1 MSNAWRLPFFAIL
14 IFLTACQRDEP
25 LNFDHGTELEELLQQ
40 YGGKEQFLLPDGS
53 DLSAIP
59 QDPRNPLS
67 AEKVALGQLLF
78 HETAIG
84 THGKSATAVGTF
96 SCASCHFAGA
106 GFQAGTFQGIG
117 EGGEGFG
124 LNGEA
129 RHRAAA
135 VPFSDVDVQ
144 PIRSPAALNTAYQE
158 AMLWNGQFGATGV
171 NAGTE
176 AGWTA
181 GTPKETN
188 QLGYQGLETQ
198 AIAGLGV
205 HRIGLDHT
213 QADALGYAAL
223 FRAAFPGVTD
233 TALFTTLYAGLAI
246 AAYERTLL
254 ADQSPWQRYLRG
266 DENALDAP
274 QRAGAVLFF
283 GAGGCVDCH
292 SGPALN
298 SMAFYALGMDD
309 LVDCAEPT
317 IRTSVD
323 NVENLG
329 RGGFTGRDEDLYR
342 FKVPQLYNLKS
353 SPFYGHGA
361 SFRTVRDVI
370 AYKNTAVGQ
379 NDRVPAER
387 LAPEFRPLALTE
399 TEIDQLTAFIE
410 EGLYDPYLDRYVPGS
425 LPSGQCFPNHDEASR
440 QDLGCQ

>member
-1 MSNAWRLPFFAIL
+1 MPTGRSLLFYVLLFL
-14 IFLTACQRDEP
+14 ISACQRDEP
-25 LNFDHGTELEELLQQ
+25 LAPGNATELDNLLERH
-40 YGGKEQFLLPDGS
+40 GGRNTFLLPDGS
-53 DLSAIP
+53 DLSVIP

-84 THGKSATAVGTF
+84 THGKSSSATGTF

-124 LNGEA
+124 LNGEG
-129 RHRAAA
+129 RHRSAA
-135 VPFSDVDVQ
+135 VPFGDVDVQ

-181 GTPKETN
+181 GTPKEN
-188 QLGYQGLETQ
+188 NHLGYQGLETQ

-213 QADALGYAAL
+213 QAEKLGYTAL

-266 DENALDAP
+266 EESALDET
-274 QRAGAVLFF
+274 QTAGAVLFF
-283 GAGGCVDCH
+283 GAAGCVDCH
-292 SGPALN
+292 TGPALN

-317 IRTSVD
+317 IGTSVD

-329 RGGFTGRDEDLYR
+329 RGGFTGRDEDKYK
-342 FKVPQLYNLKS
+342 FKVPQLYNLRS

-361 SFRTVRDVI
+361 SFRTVREVI
-370 AYKNTAVGQ
+370 AYKNTAEAQ
-379 NDRVPAER
+379 NKRVAGDR
-387 LAPEFRPLALTE
+387 LSPEFRPLGLTDV
-399 TEIDQLTAFIE
+399 EIDQLTAFIE
-410 EGLYDPYLDRYVPGS
+410 EGLYDPRLDRYVPGS
-425 LPSGQCFPNHDEASR
+425 LPSGQYFPNHDEVSR